1 MRFLLP
7 SLSLT
12 VIAALALASPA
23 AAQKPPP
30 SAADVHFRAGREA
43 AKRGDYVTAC
53 AELRASEELDPAP
66 GTLLNLGDCEEHLG
80 HRVRAY
86 ELFTQARAALSD
98 ADPRAKIVQERVA
111 VAASWIAHVTARLAS
126 DAPTGSRIE
135 REGREV
141 ASGREIALEPGSY
154 TFDVIA
160 PGRPTRAVKVD
171 LRAGESKAMT
181 LAVADAPLASTR
193 AAPPPP
199 APAPE
204 PSGGG
209 RTAGWIVGGI
219 GVAGIVTGAVT
230 GILVGVDASTYKQH
244 CPAGSCDPDGLSA
257 MSRGKTL
264 QVVSPIALGVGVA
277 CTAAGAYLLL
287 TERTQ
292 VGLGGAPD
300 GASFVM
306 RRTF

>member
-111 VAASWIAHVTARLAS
+111 VAASWMIRSLLFGGCDLGCGDAGVRGCGACDYLADCQPAASAARCI
-126 DAPTGSRIE
+126 GQSR
-135 REGREV
+135 
-141 ASGREIALEPGSY
+141 
-154 TFDVIA
+154 
-160 PGRPTRAVKVD
+160 
-171 LRAGESKAMT
+171 
-181 LAVADAPLASTR
+181 
-193 AAPPPP
+193 
-199 APAPE
+199 
-204 PSGGG
+204 
-209 RTAGWIVGGI
+209 
-219 GVAGIVTGAVT
+219 
-230 GILVGVDASTYKQH
+230 
-244 CPAGSCDPDGLSA
+244 
-257 MSRGKTL
+257 
-264 QVVSPIALGVGVA
+264 
-277 CTAAGAYLLL
+277 
-287 TERTQ
+287 
-292 VGLGGAPD
+292 
-300 GASFVM
+300 
-306 RRTF
+306 